1 MKMESEIPTIKKC
14 NNGQRDSLV
23 ESLFQIIKKKKSS
36 HIVFVKIQKRRK
48 RKMDTKLKWDLH
60 NAGNKSQYD
69 AHAKKILSNRKILAH
84 ILHRVVDEVKDMS
97 IEEIETSIQGEA
109 AISSVPVMPN
119 IIGSQQEDSVDGE
132 DTVFFDLRFVIIRKD
147 TDTKIIFD
155 VEAQKSYHP
164 GYHVVTRGIVYCSR
178 MVSSQVD
185 TEFMLPH
192 YDDLKKVY
200 SIWLCF
206 NAPQKIGNAI
216 SRFRITKEELL
227 GHTDIPERAY
237 DKLEIVQICLREDSY
252 EHEDELICLLN
263 TIFSTK
269 KSFSEIE
276 NSLENDYNI
285 PMKNNFGEEVR
296 HMCNLSEGI
305 EQKGIEK
312 GIQKG
317 IISGYQSLY
326 RLMQKSVITL
336 AQALDAVENKED
348 FQKWLKTQK

>member
-1 MKMESEIPTIKKC
+1 M
-14 NNGQRDSLV
+14 
-23 ESLFQIIKKKKSS
+23 ESLFLIIQKNKSS

-48 RKMDTKLKWDLH
+48 RKVDTKLKRDLQ
-60 NAGNKSQYD
+60 NAGSKSQYD

-97 IEEIETSIQGEA
+97 IEEIESSIQGEA
-109 AISSVPVMPN
+109 AISSVPIMPS
-119 IIGSQQEDSVDGE
+119 IIGSQQEDHVNGE
-132 DTVFFDLRFVIIRKD
+132 DTVFFDLRFVIVRKD

-155 VEAQKSYHP
+155 MEVQKSYYP
-164 GYHVVTRGIVYCSR
+164 GYHIVTRGILYCSR
-178 MVSSQVD
+178 MLSAQVD
-185 TEFMLPH
+185 TEFMLPD
-192 YDDLKKVY
+192 YDGLKKVY

-206 NAPQKIGNAI
+206 NAPVKIGNAI
-216 SRFRITKEELL
+216 SRYRIVKEDIL
-227 GHTDIPERAY
+227 GHAAIPEKAY
-237 DKLEIVQICLREDSY
+237 DKLEIVQICLREDAQ
-252 EHEDELICLLN
+252 EHEDELIGLLN
-263 TIFSTK
+263 TIFSTQ

-296 HMCNLSEGI
+296 YMCNLSEGI
-305 EQKGIEK
+305 EQK

-336 AQALDAVENKED
+336 TQALDAVENKED